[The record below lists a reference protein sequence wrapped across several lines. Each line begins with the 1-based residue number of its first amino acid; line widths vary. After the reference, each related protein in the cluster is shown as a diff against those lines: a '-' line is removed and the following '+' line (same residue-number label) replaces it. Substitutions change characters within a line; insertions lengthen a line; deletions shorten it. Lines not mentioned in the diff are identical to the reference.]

1 MKKSRNTVPV
11 CAGLF
16 YDACVVCNRV
26 ILDDMRS
33 TSCTLKDIAEISGD
47 WWIWGS
53 DLHQVIRLGQ
63 RVEQTGVALRQHS
76 WPNGEIANLVGV
88 VTDTNKVQTK

>member
-1 MKKSRNTVPV
+1 MPVKTPEELERRTLSIEDENQNFVFFFLRPTRKMKKSRNTVPV

-47 WWIWGS
+47 
-53 DLHQVIRLGQ
+53 
-63 RVEQTGVALRQHS
+63 
-76 WPNGEIANLVGV
+76 
-88 VTDTNKVQTK
+88 